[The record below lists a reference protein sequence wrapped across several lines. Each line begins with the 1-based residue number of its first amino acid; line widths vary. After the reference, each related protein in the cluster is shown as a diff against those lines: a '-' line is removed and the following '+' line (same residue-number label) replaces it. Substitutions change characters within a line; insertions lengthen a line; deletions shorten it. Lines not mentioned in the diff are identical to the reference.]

1 MFPFPIPS
9 AAPGSTMKI
18 EGVARLENALTFLSP
33 SGEGFRLKVGDVIQ
47 ADVLSILDD
56 GTVSI
61 RITLESGKSGVV
73 SARSHVPLDAGESVL
88 LKVTGGEREV
98 SLRFLGVIRE
108 EGAGMGGA
116 PGLTVPY
123 RGLPPGLAAARIPA
137 SGARLLEQMFRSLPD
152 AVKEAVPG
160 FASLE
165 RSPAMASLDGDA
177 LKGAVEGSGVLLET
191 KLKLAS
197 GAGLAPGGDRKEA
210 LLRVGEALRSP
221 GVAAAV
227 KASGASPGEA
237 AVKADGLLSTIE
249 TYQVSSSMHGVLH
262 APLSLDWDELADGEI
277 LFRKRPR
284 GRGESYTCE
293 IHLDLMP
300 LGRMG
305 VSVTMYDGA
314 FFVSF
319 SPEGEEARS
328 LVASRSDE
336 VGKRF
341 REAGLALKAVS
352 VHRKRSVSFG
362 VPSADGVDLE
372 V

>member
-1 MFPFPIPS
+1 MFSFPVPP
-9 AAPGSTMKI
+9 AAPGSPMKI
-18 EGVARLENALTFLSP
+18 EGVARLENALTFLSS
-33 SGEGFRLKVGDVIQ
+33 SGDGFRVKVGDVVQ
-47 ADVLSILDD
+47 ADVLSVLAD

-108 EGAGMGGA
+108 EGVGKGGA

-123 RGLPPGLAAARIPA
+123 RGLPPERTAARIPA
-137 SGARLLEQMFRSLPD
+137 SDARRMEQMFRSFPD

-160 FASLE
+160 FSSLE
-165 RSPAMASLDGDA
+165 RSPSVESLDGKV
-177 LKGAVEGSGVLLET
+177 LKTAVEGSGVLLET
-191 KLKLAS
+191 KLKAA
-197 GAGLAPGGDRKEA
+197 GAAPDGDRKEA
-210 LLRVGEALRSP
+210 LLRVGEALRRP

-227 KASGASPGEA
+227 KAAGASPGEA
-237 AVKADGLLSTIE
+237 AVKADGMLSTIE
-249 TYQVSSSMHGVLH
+249 TYQVSSSVHGFLF
-262 APLSLDWDELADGEI
+262 APLSLEWDELADGEI
-277 LFRKRPR
+277 LFRKKAR

-293 IHLDLMP
+293 LHLDLLP
-300 LGRMG
+300 LGKMG

-314 FFVSF
+314 FYVSF
-319 SPEGEEARS
+319 SPEAEETRS
-328 LVASRSDE
+328 LVASRSEE

-341 REAGLALKAVS
+341 REAGLSLSAVS
-352 VHRKRSVSFG
+352 IQRKKSVSFG